1 MKLFLYR
8 YWTLSL
14 ICATVL
20 VFVMSTKFFMYLP
33 GWCQINVEDD
43 ELPPEPDETLV
54 TRLLQEGNAG
64 DEMKQHFVR

>member
-1 MKLFLYR
+1 
-8 YWTLSL
+8 
-14 ICATVL
+14 
-20 VFVMSTKFFMYLP
+20 MSTKFFMYLP